1 MMLLTRRKYTA
12 ASAFHGLRP
21 GRPDSQVQIDFAL
34 RLRRDANPLRA
45 PLCFRVR
52 IVHLVRGEGSRSR
65 VKRRSGVRG
74 PSLVIATAKCDA
86 KDFPA
91 LRRFDRRIFEQFG
104 SDDRAHG
111 PYPIV
116 SVSPVEEQREDCG
129 NNAYCAGDVGVCE
142 PGVSIFRRRHCA
154 PPTRKSSMSAL
165 LKLVCAMAGGPMPEA
180 ARNLTLWRGKDSAA
194 LRRGVVPA
202 SLCGVAA

>member
-21 GRPDSQVQIDFAL
+21 GRPDSQVQIDFAF
-34 RLRRDANPLRA
+34 RLRRDANPLRI
-45 PLCFRVR
+45 PRFVRVR
-52 IVHLVRGEGSRSR
+52 FFPFVWREGSRSR

-91 LRRFDRRIFEQFG
+91 LRRFSRRVFEHIG
-104 SDDRAHG
+104 ADDRAHG
-111 PYPIV
+111 PHPVV
-116 SVSPVEEQREDCG
+116 SVSPVEEQREHRG
-129 NNAYCAGDVGVCE
+129 NNADGARHVGVCE

-180 ARNLTLWRGKDSAA
+180 ARNLTLWHGKDSAA
-194 LRRGVVPA
+194 LRRGVAPA
-202 SLCGVAA
+202 SLCGVA